1 MASTLDTTL
10 SSPQSLRG
18 LTNQLVAVRRHAD
31 RLRKLS
37 DGSLQVVACA
47 LRESFARADSLLAT
61 VTEGLGLSVEAL
73 RRTVGVELYD
83 VQLMAS
89 LATSL
94 GNVAEM
100 QTGEGKTF
108 SVAPAAILSALRGN
122 AVHVATPNAYLAER
136 DYALLSPVFEVLGI
150 SAGLIGDSN
159 TATAAKKAAYDCEV
173 TYATGFDLGFDYL
186 RDQAAKQTTTHG
198 PLGVELLRRLRGATM
213 SGRSTIQR
221 GHPMAIVDEIDHVLL
236 DDAGSPLILCD
247 APQGSAEDAE
257 VCQLARRLVDG
268 SLVDGL
274 VKGEHFHLNMAGTV
288 SLTESGHQR
297 IHARELAIPVK
308 KLLRPWS
315 EYVQQAIRARF
326 CFHRDEQYVCDQQQ
340 IQIIDGSTGRIFSD
354 RTWSEGLHQAIEAKE
369 GLAIS
374 SERSIIAQVT
384 RQRYFRNYRSLAG
397 MTGTAV
403 GCEAE
408 FRKIY
413 NLRIWEIPRRLPCQR
428 KLYPPRAFT
437 DAEAKYA
444 AIAEEVGT
452 MHRTGRPILIGT
464 RTIVES
470 DLMAALLRQRRLP
483 FQLLNGRQDAEEA
496 AIIADA
502 GKRNA
507 ITIATNM
514 AGRGTDIRLHQ
525 DVKSLGGLHVIVAAP
540 NELQRVDRQ
549 LVGRCARQGDA
560 GSARTYI
567 SADDDLIRI
576 HGPWLE
582 QPLKNCADRH
592 GELQIDISQRLR
604 KVQQLVERK
613 QSSARLQLMQQD
625 LARESLFSR
634 LAGHL

>member
-1 MASTLDTTL
+1 MASTVDTALTR
-10 SSPQSLRG
+10 PQSLRG
-18 LTNQLVAVRRHAD
+18 LTSQLVDIRRHAD

-37 DGSLQVVACA
+37 DSGLQSAACG
-47 LRESFARADSLLAT
+47 LRESFARAECPLST

-73 RRTVGVELYD
+73 RRSVGVELYD

-108 SVAPAAILSALRGN
+108 SVAPAAVLSALRGN
-122 AVHVATPNAYLAER
+122 AVHVATPNAYLAQR
-136 DYALLSPVFEVLGI
+136 DFSLLSPVFEVLGI

-159 TATAAKKAAYDCEV
+159 VAPTVKQAAYDCEV

-186 RDQAAKQTTTHG
+186 RDQAARQTTTHG
-198 PLGVELLRRLRGATM
+198 PLGVELLRRLRGATTP
-213 SGRSTIQR
+213 SRSTIQR

-247 APQGSAEDAE
+247 APDGEAEDAE
-257 VCQLARRLVDG
+257 ACQLACKLVG
-268 SLVDGL
+268 ELI
-274 VKGEHFHLNMAGTV
+274 KGEHFHLNMVGTV
-288 SLTESGHQR
+288 NLTESGNQR
-297 IHARELAIPVK
+297 IHAPEVAIPVK
-308 KLLRPWS
+308 TLQRPWS

-384 RQRYFRNYRSLAG
+384 RQRYFRNYGRLAG

-428 KLYPPRAFT
+428 KIYSPRAFSGV
-437 DAEAKYA
+437 EAKYT
-444 AIAEEVGT
+444 AIAEEAGD

-470 DLMAALLRQRRLP
+470 ELLAALLRQRRLP

-496 AIIADA
+496 AVIAEA
-502 GKRNA
+502 GKRYA

-514 AGRGTDIRLHQ
+514 AGRGTDIRLDQ

-560 GSARTYI
+560 GSARTFI

-582 QPLKNCADRH
+582 QPLRNCTDRH
-592 GELQIDISQRLR
+592 GELQIDISQQLY

-613 QSSARLQLMQQD
+613 QSAARLQLMQQD
-625 LARESLFSR
+625 LSRESLFSR

>member
-1 MASTLDTTL
+1 VASTLDTAM

-18 LTNQLVAVRRHAD
+18 LTNQLEDVRRHAD

-37 DGSLQVVACA
+37 DGCLQSAACD
-47 LRESFARADSLLAT
+47 LRESFARADTPLTT
-61 VTEGLGLSVEAL
+61 VTEGLALSVEAL

-122 AVHVATPNAYLAER
+122 AVHVATPNVYLAER
-136 DYALLSPVFEVLGI
+136 DYALLRPVFEVLGI
-150 SAGLIGDSN
+150 SAGLVGDSN
-159 TATAAKKAAYDCEV
+159 AAPAAKKAAYDCEV

-186 RDQAAKQTTTHG
+186 RDQAARQSTTHSS
-198 PLGVELLRRLRGATM
+198 LGVELLKKLRGETM
-213 SGRSTIQR
+213 AGRSTIQR

-247 APQGSAEDAE
+247 APHGNAEDAE
-257 VCQLARRLVDG
+257 ACQLARRLVDG
-268 SLVDGL
+268 SLVGGL
-274 VKGEHFHLNMAGTV
+274 VNGEHFHLRMTGTV
-288 SLTESGHQR
+288 SLTESGNQR
-297 IHARELAIPVK
+297 IHAHDVSIPVK

-326 CFHRDEQYVCDQQQ
+326 CFQRDVHYVLDKQQ
-340 IQIIDGSTGRIFSD
+340 IQIVDGSTGRIFSD

-374 SERSIIAQVT
+374 SERSVMAQVT
-384 RQRYFRNYRSLAG
+384 RQRYFRIYRKLAG

-413 NLRIWEIPRRLPCQR
+413 NLKIWEIPRRKPCQR
-428 KLYPPRAFT
+428 KLYPPRAF
-437 DAEAKYA
+437 ANVEAKYT
-444 AIAEEVGT
+444 AIAEDASA

-464 RTIVES
+464 STIVES
-470 DLMAALLRQRRLP
+470 ELMAALLRQRRLA

-496 AIIADA
+496 AVIAEA
-502 GKRNA
+502 GKKNA

-514 AGRGTDIRLHQ
+514 AGRGTDIRLDQ
-525 DVKSLGGLHVIVAAP
+525 EVKSLGGLHVIVAAP

-549 LVGRCARQGDA
+549 LIGRCARQGDE
-560 GSARTYI
+560 GSAQTFV

-582 QPLKNCADRH
+582 RPLRNCADRH

-604 KVQQLVERK
+604 NVQQLVERK

-634 LAGHL
+634 LADHL

>member
-1 MASTLDTTL
+1 MPNAIEPAT
-10 SSPQSLRG
+10 SSPQTLRG
-18 LTNQLVAVRRHAD
+18 LAKQFEDVRRHAD
-31 RLRKLS
+31 RLRKLN
-37 DGSLQVVACA
+37 DACLQSAA
-47 LRESFARADSLLAT
+47 DELRESFARADAPLAT

-73 RRTVGVELYD
+73 RRSIGVELYD
-83 VQLMAS
+83 VQLMAA

-159 TATAAKKAAYDCEV
+159 ASLDAKKAAYDCEV

-186 RDQAAKQTTTHG
+186 RDQAAKQTTTHS
-198 PLGVELLRRLRGATM
+198 PLGVELLNRLRGASM
-213 SGRSTIQR
+213 SARSTIQR

-236 DDAGSPLILCD
+236 DDAGSPLILCN
-247 APQGSAEDAE
+247 APHGNAEDAE
-257 VCQLARRLVDG
+257 ACQLAC

-274 VKGEHFHLNMAGTV
+274 VKGEHFHLNMTGTV
-288 SLTESGHQR
+288 RLTESGSQR
-297 IHARELAIPVK
+297 IHAREVAIPVK
-308 KLLRPWS
+308 TLLRPWS
-315 EYVQQAIRARF
+315 EYLQQAIRARY
-326 CFHRDEQYVCDQQQ
+326 CFHRDEQYVLDQQQ

-374 SERSIIAQVT
+374 SERSILAQVT
-384 RQRYFRNYRSLAG
+384 RQRYFRNYRRLAG

-413 NLRIWEIPRRLPCQR
+413 NLKIWEIPRRVPCQR
-428 KLYPPRAFT
+428 KLYPPRAF
-437 DAEAKYA
+437 ANVEAKYM
-444 AIAEEVGT
+444 AIAEEASA

-470 DLMAALLRQRRLP
+470 ELMAALLRQRRLP

-496 AIIADA
+496 AVIAEA
-502 GKRNA
+502 GKKHA

-514 AGRGTDIRLHQ
+514 AGRGTDIRLHP
-525 DVKSLGGLHVIVAAP
+525 DVRSLGGLHVIVAAP

-549 LVGRCARQGDA
+549 LVGRCGRQGDE
-560 GSARTYI
+560 GSARTYV

-582 QPLKNCADRH
+582 RPLRNCSDRH
-592 GELQIDISQRLR
+592 GELRIDISQRLR
-604 KVQQLVERK
+604 KVQQLVERE

-625 LARESLFSR
+625 LARETLFSR
-634 LAGHL
+634 LTDHS

>member
-1 MASTLDTTL
+1 MASTIEPAM

-18 LTNQLVAVRRHAD
+18 LTNQLVDVRRHAD
-31 RLRKLS
+31 RLQKLS
-37 DGSLQVVACA
+37 DGCLQSAACA
-47 LRESFARADSLLAT
+47 LRESFARADTPLAT

-73 RRTVGVELYD
+73 RRSVGVELYD

-122 AVHVATPNAYLAER
+122 AVHVATPNTYLAER

-159 TATAAKKAAYDCEV
+159 ATLDAKKGAYDCEV

-186 RDQAAKQTTTHG
+186 RDQAARQTTTHS
-198 PLGVELLRRLRGATM
+198 PLGVGLLKQLRGATTAA
-213 SGRSTIQR
+213 RSTIQR
-221 GHPMAIVDEIDHVLL
+221 GHSMAIVDEIDHVLL

-247 APQGSAEDAE
+247 APLGHAEDADA
-257 VCQLARRLVDG
+257 CQLACR
-268 SLVDGL
+268 LVDGL
-274 VKGEHFHLNMAGTV
+274 VKGEDFHLNMTGSV
-288 SLTESGHQR
+288 NLTESGNQR
-297 IHARELAIPVK
+297 IHAREVAIPVK

-315 EYVQQAIRARF
+315 EYMQQAIRAKF
-326 CFHRDEQYVCDQQQ
+326 CFHRDEQYVRDEQQ

-354 RTWSEGLHQAIEAKE
+354 RTWSDGLHQAIEAKE

-374 SERSIIAQVT
+374 SERSIMAQVT
-384 RQRYFRNYRSLAG
+384 RQRYFRNYRRLAG

-413 NLRIWEIPRRLPCQR
+413 NLKIWEIPRRVPCR
-428 KLYPPRAFT
+428 RRLYPPRAF
-437 DAEAKYA
+437 ANVEAKYM
-444 AIAEEVGT
+444 AIAEEASV

-470 DLMAALLRQRRLP
+470 ELMAALLRQRCLP

-496 AIIADA
+496 AIIAEA
-502 GKRNA
+502 GKKST

-514 AGRGTDIRLHQ
+514 AGRGTDIRLHP
-525 DVKSLGGLHVIVAAP
+525 DVRSLGGLHVIVAAP

-549 LVGRCARQGDA
+549 LVGRCARQGDE
-560 GSARTYI
+560 GSARTYV

-582 QPLKNCADRH
+582 RPLRNCSDRH
-592 GELQIDISQRLR
+592 GELRIDISQQLR

-613 QSSARLQLMQQD
+613 QSTARLQLMQQD

-634 LAGHL
+634 LADHS